1 VSVLRAG
8 AVVPAYQAAATIDAV
23 VRGTRAVLPD
33 VIVVDDGSTD
43 DTGAIAAR
51 AGATVLRQ
59 DPNAGKGAALVR
71 AFSHLEARGFTH
83 AVTLDA
89 DGQHYPDEIP
99 VLLAASAVDPRAFV
113 VGVRRK
119 EGQEI
124 SAVAR
129 FGNWVADTLME
140 HIAGQALPDT
150 QSGFRVYPLAA
161 TLALP
166 TVGRRYDFET
176 EVLFRAARRGLPLVG
191 VPVRVY
197 YPPIADRVSHFDPW
211 RDTLRIIGTVLHAIA
226 SGA

>member
-1 VSVLRAG
+1 VSDVRAA
-8 AVVPAYQAAATIDAV
+8 AVIPAYQAAATIADV

-33 VIVVDDGSTD
+33 VLVVDDGSSD
-43 DTGAIAAR
+43 ATGARAAE

-59 DPNAGKGAALVR
+59 EPNAGKGAALVR
-71 AFSHLEARGFTH
+71 GFHHWEARGFTH

-89 DGQHYPDEIP
+89 DGQHYPEEIP
-99 VLLAASAVDPRAFV
+99 LLLRTAAADPRALV

-124 SAVAR
+124 SALAR

-140 HIAGQALPDT
+140 QLAGQALPDT

-161 TLALP
+161 TLAIP
-166 TVGRRYDFET
+166 AVGRRYDFET
-176 EVLFRAARRGLPLVG
+176 EILFRAARRGIPLVG
-191 VPVRVY
+191 VPTRVF
-197 YPPIADRVSHFDPW
+197 YPPVAERVSHFDPW
-211 RDTLRIIGTVLHAIA
+211 RDTLRIIGTVLQAMA

>member
-1 VSVLRAG
+1 VSELRAA
-8 AVVPAYQAAATIDAV
+8 AVIPAYEAAATIADV

-33 VIVVDDGSTD
+33 VLVVDDGSSD
-43 DTGAIAAR
+43 ATGALAAA

-59 DPNAGKGAALVR
+59 ERNAGKGAALMR
-71 AFSHLEARGFTH
+71 GFHHWEARGFTH
-83 AVTLDA
+83 VVTLDA

-99 VLLAASAVDPRAFV
+99 VLLRVATADPRALV

-124 SAVAR
+124 SAAAR

-140 HIAGQALPDT
+140 QLAGQALPDT
-150 QSGFRVYPLAA
+150 QSGFRVYPLAV
-161 TLALP
+161 TLAIP

-176 EVLFRAARRGLPLVG
+176 EILFRAARRGVPLLG
-191 VPVRVY
+191 VPVRVF
-197 YPPIADRVSHFDPW
+197 YPPVAERVSHFDPW
-211 RDTLRIIGTVLHAIA
+211 WDTLRIIGTVLHALA